1 MRSKSQ
7 KRLQSIE
14 FPLEIMGEEEIS
26 ETFYGVVAKLPEM
39 MYTSIQLLMAHQQE
53 VLQW

>member
-1 MRSKSQ
+1 MLR
-7 KRLQSIE
+7 
-14 FPLEIMGEEEIS
+14 EIKGKQEIS

-39 MYTSIQLLMAHQQE
+39 MYTYIQLLMAHQQE